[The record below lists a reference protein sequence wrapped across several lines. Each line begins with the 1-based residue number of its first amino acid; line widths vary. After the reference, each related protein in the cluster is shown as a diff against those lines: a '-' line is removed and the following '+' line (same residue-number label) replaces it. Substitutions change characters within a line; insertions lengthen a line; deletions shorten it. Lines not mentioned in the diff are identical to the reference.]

1 GPWVKTFLEKLGMQE
16 GERIESRMVTRRIEG
31 AQKKVEE
38 RNFEVRKNLLEYDEV
53 MDEQRKRV
61 YGYRQQILDG
71 VNCRDLILQM
81 LREQVDHQ
89 LTGFLKKDYGVESY
103 ARWAGTRLS
112 IVLDPRDFR
121 GMDPEGAE
129 RFAKSEAERMAETQ
143 VIDAIEEN
151 LPDSEEESEWNWDS
165 LAKMAHSRWGLN
177 VRDRD
182 LKKTGR
188 DHVAELLIQQ
198 AREAIDKVDLSE
210 GAIMLHED
218 FGLRTT
224 AGWVKYKF
232 GLDLDPATLQG
243 REAADIKE
251 MVVRQAE
258 AAYDR
263 KEAEYPVMAG
273 LYRFTTGSGPNS
285 RLDREALAQ
294 WASTRFETQVD
305 TESFRHK
312 QREEVRQLLL
322 DYSLAQQQRVG
333 TVIDSARQ
341 EVDRLFANL
350 GERPGAALAGNT
362 PEAEQLSKWLAENID
377 FHMQPAEIARIERE
391 ELERRVVGAIEDHF
405 RPEMRMMERHLLLEI
420 VDTAWKDH
428 LLAMDHLRSSVGLSG
443 YAQMDPKVEY
453 KREGMRMFDQMWTTL
468 GERVT
473 DLIFRMEQLNEEF
486 VSATWVETAASHA
499 TAQSA
504 SEISQQQDAAL
515 SGKQGEVKIETIRH
529 RGERVGRNDPCPC
542 GSGRKYKQCCMR
554 SAPPAA

>member
-1 GPWVKTFLEKLGMQE
+1 
-16 GERIESRMVTRRIEG
+16 
-31 AQKKVEE
+31 
-38 RNFEVRKNLLEYDEV
+38 
-53 MDEQRKRV
+53 
-61 YGYRQQILDG
+61 
-71 VNCRDLILQM
+71 
-81 LREQVDHQ
+81 
-89 LTGFLKKDYGVESY
+89 
-103 ARWAGTRLS
+103 
-112 IVLDPRDFR
+112 
-121 GMDPEGAE
+121 
-129 RFAKSEAERMAETQ
+129 
-143 VIDAIEEN
+143 
-151 LPDSEEESEWNWDS
+151 
-165 LAKMAHSRWGLN
+165 
-177 VRDRD
+177 
-182 LKKTGR
+182 
-188 DHVAELLIQQ
+188 
-198 AREAIDKVDLSE
+198 
-210 GAIMLHED
+210 
-218 FGLRTT
+218 
-224 AGWVKYKF
+224 
-232 GLDLDPATLQG
+232 
-243 REAADIKE
+243 
-251 MVVRQAE
+251 
-258 AAYDR
+258 
-263 KEAEYPVMAG
+263 
-273 LYRFTTGSGPNS
+273 
-285 RLDREALAQ
+285 
-294 WASTRFETQVD
+294 
-305 TESFRHK
+305 SFRHK